1 MIEEV
6 IARECPRY
14 VKKQI
19 IYHGEDVQAI
29 FDTHT
34 NIPLPIKV
42 FQIGDKRADAELD
55 RMNSD
60 YETRLR
66 NHFKEWRV

>member
-14 VKKQI
+14 VKKEI
-19 IYHGEDVQAI
+19 IHRGENVQAI
-29 FDTHT
+29 MDTHT
-34 NIPLPIKV
+34 NIQLPIKV

-66 NHFKEWRV
+66 NHFARKIV